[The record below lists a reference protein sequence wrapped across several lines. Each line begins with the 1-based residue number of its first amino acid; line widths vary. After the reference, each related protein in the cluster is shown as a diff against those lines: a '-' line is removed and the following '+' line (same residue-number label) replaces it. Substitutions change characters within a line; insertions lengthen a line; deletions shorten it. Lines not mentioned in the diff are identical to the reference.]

1 MNKTLIIIFLL
12 FFSVASFAGG
22 PPWRSNYETALKLI
36 SEGKYEDSLSYLK
49 MSIAD
54 KPVSQIVRDRYETFE
69 YLPYLQTAICYYHL
83 GKRELAAEH
92 LDLEKNLP
100 AIRES
105 SKGKKLMEEYSA
117 KLASP
122 SSSNSSDMDLE
133 AIRQFEKRPYLLTDI
148 EVQKMKEDIRSQCAL
163 PKADERSYPWYYH
176 YELGIALTKKND
188 WQRALDS
195 FLEALDHRDKP
206 NRFSRTYGVWF
217 VDYYPYYNIGMA
229 HYHLQ
234 NWKCAVSSFR
244 LSRMLEDIPRG
255 ANQLKLREEYEE
267 KAEHSVQQ

>member
-1 MNKTLIIIFLL
+1 MNTRIAIFVLL
-12 FFSVASFAGG
+12 FSTVAFAAG
-22 PPWRSNYETALKLI
+22 PPWRANYETALQLI
-36 SEGKYEDSLSYLK
+36 SQGKYEESLSYLK
-49 MSIAD
+49 MATAD
-54 KPVSQIVRDRYETFE
+54 KPVSQVVRDRYTTLE
-69 YLPYLQTAICYYHL
+69 YLPYLQIAICYFHL
-83 GKRELAAEH
+83 GKLELAAEH

-100 AIRES
+100 AIQQS
-105 SKGKKLMEEYSA
+105 SNGKKLMEEYSA

-122 SSSNSSDMDLE
+122 DSVDSSSVDLE
-133 AIRQFEKRPYLLTDI
+133 AIRRFEKRPYLLNDI

-163 PKADERSYPWYYH
+163 PKAEERSYPWYYH
-176 YELGIALTKKND
+176 YELGLALTKKND

-195 FLEALDHRDKP
+195 FLEALDHREKP

-244 LSRMLEDIPRG
+244 LSHMLEGIPRD
-255 ANQLKLREEYEE
+255 ANQLKLRDEYEG
-267 KAEHSVQQ
+267 KAEHSIQQ